1 MKYEAALFDLDGTLV
16 DSVYDLYIAMNLTL
30 SDLAFPI
37 VSQRLVESWVGNG
50 IDVLVKR
57 GLSGDMQISEHLD
70 SGLADKAIALFYG
83 HYEQQ
88 VGEYSV
94 LYQHVETG
102 LAALRGMPKALITN
116 KARRFTEKLLDKLAL
131 TSHFDVIVCGD
142 DMAKKPSPE
151 PLLFACQQLNVQA
164 SQAIMIGDSKSDIL
178 AAQAARIDVVALT
191 YGYNQGES
199 LSDYNPQY
207 LCGTFLDILPVL
219 NQR

>member
-70 SGLADKAIALFYG
+70 SALADKAIALFYG
-83 HYEQQ
+83 HYEQL

>member
-1 MKYEAALFDLDGTLV
+1 MKYEAALFDLDGTLI

-30 SDLAFPI
+30 SELAFPI

-50 IDVLVKR
+50 IEMLVKR
-57 GLSGDMQISEHLD
+57 GLSGDMQVSEQLD
-70 SGLADKAIALFYG
+70 DQLARKATELFYV

-102 LAALRGMPKALITN
+102 LAALRNTPKALVTN
-116 KARRFTEKLLDKLAL
+116 KARRFTEKLLNKLAL
-131 TSHFDVIVCGD
+131 SEHFDVIVCGD
-142 DMAKKPSPE
+142 DMPKKPSAE
-151 PLLFACQQLNVQA
+151 PLLFACKQLNVPV

-178 AAQAARIDVVALT
+178 AAQAASIDVIALT
-191 YGYNQGES
+191 YGYNQGEN

-207 LCGTFLDILPVL
+207 LCDTFLDIIPVL
-219 NQR
+219 TQR

>member
-1 MKYEAALFDLDGTLV
+1 MKYEVALFDLDGTLV

-50 IDVLVKR
+50 IETLVKR
-57 GLSGDMQISEHLD
+57 GLSGDMQVSEHLD
-70 SGLADKAIALFYG
+70 AALADKAIALFYE
-83 HYEQQ
+83 HYEQL

-102 LAALRGMPKALITN
+102 LAALAGMPKALITN

-131 TSHFDVIVCGD
+131 TTHFEVIVCGD
-142 DMAKKPSPE
+142 DMAKKPSAE
-151 PLLFACQQLNVQA
+151 PLLYACQQLNVA
-164 SQAIMIGDSKSDIL
+164 VSQAIMIGDSKSDIL
-178 AAQAARIDVVALT
+178 AARAANIDMLALT
-191 YGYNQGES
+191 YGYHQGEN

-207 LCGTFLDILPVL
+207 LCDTFLDILPVL

>member
-30 SDLAFPI
+30 SELAFPI
-37 VSQRLVESWVGNG
+37 VSQHLVQSWVGNG
-50 IDVLVKR
+50 IETLVKR
-57 GLSGDMQISEHLD
+57 GLSGDMQVSEHLD
-70 SGLADKAIALFYG
+70 AALADKAITLFYD

-88 VGEYSV
+88 VGQYSV

-102 LAALRGMPKALITN
+102 LAALRGMPKALVTN

-131 TSHFDVIVCGD
+131 TSHFEVIVCGD

-151 PLLFACQQLNVQA
+151 PLLFACQRLNVPVN
-164 SQAIMIGDSKSDIL
+164 QAIMIGDSKSDIL
-178 AAQAARIDVVALT
+178 AAQAANIDVIAVN
-191 YGYNQGES
+191 YGYNQGEN

-207 LCGTFLDILPVL
+207 LCENFLDIIPVL
-219 NQR
+219 THR

>member
-1 MKYEAALFDLDGTLV
+1 MKYEVALFDLDGTLV

-50 IDVLVKR
+50 IETLVKR
-57 GLSGDMQISEHLD
+57 GLSGDMQVSEHLD
-70 SGLADKAIALFYG
+70 AVLADKAITLFYG
-83 HYEQQ
+83 HYGQI

-102 LAALRGMPKALITN
+102 LAALRGVPKALITN
-116 KARRFTEKLLDKLAL
+116 KARCFTEKLLDKLAL
-131 TSHFDVIVCGD
+131 TSHFEVIVCGD

-151 PLLFACQQLNVQA
+151 PLLFACQQLNVA
-164 SQAIMIGDSKSDIL
+164 VSQAIMIGDSKSDIL
-178 AAQAARIDVVALT
+178 AAQAANIDVIALS
-191 YGYNQGES
+191 YGYNQGEN

-207 LCGTFLDILPVL
+207 LCDTFLDIIPVL
-219 NQR
+219 SQR

>member
-1 MKYEAALFDLDGTLV
+1 MKYDVALFDLDGTLV
-16 DSVYDLYIAMNLTL
+16 DSVYDLYIAINLTL

-50 IDVLVKR
+50 IEVLVKR
-57 GLSGDMQISEHLD
+57 ALSGDMQVSEHLD
-70 SGLADKAIALFYG
+70 ESLSDKAITRFYK

-116 KARRFTEKLLDKLAL
+116 KSRVFTEKLLDKLAL

-151 PLLFACQQLNVQA
+151 PLLFACKKLNA
-164 SQAIMIGDSKSDIL
+164 EPNKAIMIGDSKSDIL
-178 AAQAARIDVVALT
+178 AAKAANIDVIALS
-191 YGYNQGES
+191 YGYNQGEN
-199 LSDYNPQY
+199 LADYNPQY
-207 LCGTFLDILPVL
+207 LCDNFLDIIPVL
-219 NQR
+219 TQR

>member
-1 MKYEAALFDLDGTLV
+1 MKYDAALFDLDGTLV

-37 VSQRLVESWVGNG
+37 VSQSLVQSWVGNG
-50 IDVLVKR
+50 IETLVKR
-57 GLSGDMQISEHLD
+57 GLSGDMQVSEHLD
-70 SGLADKAIALFYG
+70 TALADKAIALFYG
-83 HYEQQ
+83 HYEQL

-116 KARRFTEKLLDKLAL
+116 KARCFTEKLLDKLAL
-131 TSHFDVIVCGD
+131 TSHFEVIVCGD
-142 DMAKKPSPE
+142 DMAKKPSAE
-151 PLLFACQQLNVQA
+151 PLLFACQQLNVPV

-178 AAQAARIDVVALT
+178 AARAANIDMLALT
-191 YGYNQGES
+191 YGYNQGEN
-199 LSDYNPQY
+199 LSDHNPQY
-207 LCGTFLDILPVL
+207 LCDTFLDILPVL

>member
-50 IDVLVKR
+50 IETLVKR
-57 GLSGDMQISEHLD
+57 GLSGDMQVSEHLD
-70 SGLADKAIALFYG
+70 AALADKAIALFYG

-116 KARRFTEKLLDKLAL
+116 KARRFTEKLLAKLAL

-151 PLLFACQQLNVQA
+151 PLLFACQQLNVPA

-178 AAQAARIDVVALT
+178 AAQAANIDVIALG
-191 YGYNQGES
+191 YGYNQGEK

-207 LCGTFLDILPVL
+207 LCDNFLDILPVL

>member
-30 SDLAFPI
+30 SELAYPI

-50 IDVLVKR
+50 IEMLVKR
-57 GLSGDMQISEHLD
+57 GLSGDMQVSELLD
-70 SGLADKAIALFYG
+70 EQFVSKAIELFYG
-83 HYEQQ
+83 HYAQQ

-102 LAALRGMPKALITN
+102 LAALRNTPKALVTN
-116 KARRFTEKLLDKLAL
+116 KARRFTQKLLDKLAL
-131 TSHFDVIVCGD
+131 SEHFDVIVCGD
-142 DMAKKPSPE
+142 DMAKKPSAE
-151 PLLFACQQLNVQA
+151 PLLFACKQLNVPV

-178 AAQAARIDVVALT
+178 AAQAANIDVIALS
-191 YGYNQGES
+191 YGYNQGEN

-207 LCGTFLDILPVL
+207 LCDTFLDIIPVL
-219 NQR
+219 TQR

>member
-50 IDVLVKR
+50 IETLVKR
-57 GLSGDMQISEHLD
+57 GLSGDMQVSEHLD
-70 SGLADKAIALFYG
+70 TALADKAIALFYG

-116 KARRFTEKLLDKLAL
+116 KVRRFTEKLLDKLAL

>member
-37 VSQRLVESWVGNG
+37 VTQRLVESWVGNG
-50 IDVLVKR
+50 IEVLVKR
-57 GLSGDMQISEHLD
+57 ALSGDMQISEHLD
-70 SGLADKAIALFYG
+70 EALADKAIALFYQ

-102 LAALRGMPKALITN
+102 LAALSGMPKALITN

-131 TSHFDVIVCGD
+131 TSHFELIVCGD

-151 PLLFACQQLNVQA
+151 PLLFACQQLNVPV

-178 AAQAARIDVVALT
+178 AAQAADIDVIALN
-191 YGYNQGES
+191 YGYNQGEN

-207 LCGTFLDILPVL
+207 LCEQFLDIIPVL
-219 NQR
+219 TKR